1 MKSLRSRRWS
11 GTAVPHGARCGA
23 VSPRAGP
30 RTSLARHPGNEEPP
44 AKRAGLQFHDVKQP
58 NTTCRICAGAGCAP
72 LNNTSHFRGAWAP
85 RFDPFAAAPNRGAAE
100 RRQGA
105 LDSNGRAGKTRQ
117 PRSRG
122 VGAPCEGARA
132 SRRSAWR
139 FLAQARFASPALP
152 PDPSRVLRAAGS
164 RARRAWSETS
174 RAGDLCRRPG
184 RHSRS
189 VFRIVSG
196 DAPRRAGWVNHR
208 SYSFRSQQIS
218 TSRIRPPT
226 AREPCLLPGKIR
238 STVA

>member
-1 MKSLRSRRWS
+1 MRSD
-11 GTAVPHGARCGA
+11 
-23 VSPRAGP
+23 VSTRQ
-30 RTSLARHPGNEEPP
+30 PP
-44 AKRAGLQFHDVKQP
+44 DV
-58 NTTCRICAGAGCAP
+58 AGAPSGQ
-72 LNNTSHFRGAWAP
+72 RGAASQAGRP
-85 RFDPFAAAPNRGAAE
+85 PISRCQTAQPQLPDMRGRRRRPFEQSLFVSAARGHRGLTFPLPPPPNRGAAE

-105 LDSNGRAGKTRQ
+105 LDLNGRAGKTRQ

-164 RARRAWSETS
+164 RARRAGSQAS

-196 DAPRRAGWVNHR
+196 DAPRRAGWATHR
-208 SYSFRSQQIS
+208 PYSFRSQ
-218 TSRIRPPT
+218 
-226 AREPCLLPGKIR
+226 
-238 STVA
+238 